1 LPQSERAER
10 ESESERERERERGR
24 ERECEERG
32 ERERERGE
40 MRDER
45 EIMLYTPSHKS
56 DTNPALSH
64 CGTARA
70 AQA

>member
-1 LPQSERAER
+1 MPQSERAER
-10 ESESERERERERGR
+10 ESESERERERGR

-32 ERERERGE
+32 ERERERERGE

>member
-1 LPQSERAER
+1 VRR
-10 ESESERERERERGR
+10 GERER
-24 ERECEERG
+24 